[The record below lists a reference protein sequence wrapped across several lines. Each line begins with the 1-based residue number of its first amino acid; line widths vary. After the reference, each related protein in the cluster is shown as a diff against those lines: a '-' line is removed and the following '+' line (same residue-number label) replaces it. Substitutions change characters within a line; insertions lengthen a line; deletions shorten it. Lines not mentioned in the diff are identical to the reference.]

1 MGKTK
6 RSKKLNKNTKKLRK
20 IPKKK
25 IVIGKIYADWCGH
38 CKTLNP
44 EWQQMK
50 DMIKLNSGRSLKN
63 VEFQIHEM
71 GETAENDM
79 RNITLQQQIDD
90 FNYKHFPNGDK
101 KVASDGFPTLFKI
114 CRKRIEYYNGP
125 RMAKELY
132 SWYTK
137 KC

>member
-25 IVIGKIYADWCGH
+25 IEIGKIYADWCGH
-38 CKTLNP
+38 CKTLKP

-101 KVASDGFPTLFKI
+101 KVESDGFPTLFKI

-125 RMAKELY
+125 RNAKELY